1 MNFAYFS
8 TILVIDFQHAPR
20 SNSTNNRSNIPFVLL
35 SLIKGELPDQFS
47 PGLMSLM
54 GEFLI
59 LHKITLPGAPEPV
72 TVKSCS
78 LQRQW
83 RRRWRGV
90 ADQPGGKYR
99 QWLAVSYG
107 NHQVFK
113 KNTGHTHTHVYYIY
127 IYISDCF
134 SICQHVRPIS
144 TYFM

>member
-99 QWLAVSYG
+99 Q
-107 NHQVFK
+107 
-113 KNTGHTHTHVYYIY
+113 
-127 IYISDCF
+127 
-134 SICQHVRPIS
+134 
-144 TYFM
+144 